1 MIIATVKMKGRD
13 DKRREIMQTITGIAD
28 QVKQCKG
35 CVGAHCYQDLNDQ
48 NTFYH
53 IQEWQSRQELD
64 EHLSSK
70 LFSAL
75 LGLKTIL
82 AESPEVEVLRRE

>member
-35 CVGAHCYQDLNDQ
+35 CVGAYCYQDLSDQ
-48 NTFYH
+48 NAFYY
-53 IQEWQSRQELD
+53 IQEWQSRQEMED
-64 EHLSSK
+64 HLNSK

-82 AESPEVEVLRRE
+82 AESPQVEVLQRE